1 MAEEIKKVI
10 SIDTKGAESVKD
22 LIDKVE
28 KLRGILKTLDETS
41 DEYKTTLGELKSA
54 QDSLSSSLGENKT
67 KAEAAEGS
75 YNALAQQM
83 KVLKKEWKAT
93 SDEAERNALGKEI
106 KGINDQL
113 KTLDQSI
120 GNNQRNVGN
129 YAGSFQS
136 LKQEIREARDI
147 MAGAARG
154 SDEYAAAAKRAAD
167 AADQLKDMQMEIS
180 NGASGLDNKFSVMT
194 NMLGSVSGGFAA
206 VQGAMAL
213 FGAESENLQKTF
225 VKLQAAMSMTQGLK
239 ALAEL
244 PKGLNAAK
252 IAFGGVTTGVK
263 NFIKSLNLVKG
274 AIAATGIGLLLVLLG
289 ELIANWDAVT
299 EAVSNFVG
307 GMDGLTEKLAG
318 VANVIKNFITGPI
331 KALGL
336 AFKGQFSEAWEAFK
350 DGFKI
355 SANYVEGRQAQV
367 VKNVQ
372 KAEQKKR
379 EEYDKTKDDYIKD
392 MEAQYGADWKYTKD
406 GQKAYREY
414 FNNKLSMYKKD
425 SEEYKKAQRD
435 MWSYE
440 RELKEQS
447 GKGSG
452 KSGGS
457 SKTKTGKSEADKA
470 AEEAAKWREELEEA
484 QKKGRDAMNELLSD
498 AYQKRLKA
506 YRDSIVEVGQ
516 GIQKAFEVE
525 PLLRRNNE
533 VLSQAEGILGKYSA
547 DIAKA
552 YDYNIGQ
559 AQIFYD
565 ALKDKNRVVLDSEL
579 EMLAK
584 KLPEDVF
591 NTVRKATDTI
601 MKGTGAA
608 LDEYTQLI
616 IKGVGNLTEEE
627 KKTFDIYKKLIAE
640 SARIGNISAADI
652 MGYYDSVI
660 KLTKDFEAEEKKFEK
675 TQEALLKQMEEH
687 LKEAAYE
694 ALEIDEELRYQIET
708 LLKEGGFDRIPTK
721 LEEAIAESA
730 PKLYKFIEEVRNRAN
745 ITYESIIGQIAMY
758 KQILSSTLSDAD
770 KMSELSAQNEVQ
782 NIAKRQKF
790 WSSVFDWK
798 SQEDRNRFDD
808 EIKYNNQMLIYETER
823 INSQIKQ
830 KEIEKELYEEGS
842 TERAQLATE
851 IAQLEIEQSNLVTE
865 TVLKNEDIQME
876 KYRLV
881 ADGRRKLVEK
891 TAETI
896 GNVGNFLMN
905 QSDALTKKYKKDGEW
920 QNKEKEKQA
929 EKMFNVGKALAI
941 SEAVVSTYQGAQ
953 EAFTSL
959 ASIPYVGP
967 ALGIAAA
974 AAAVTAGMLRIQSIA
989 SQKFGDDGNVSDA
1002 SSSVGITSAVAV
1014 PQLESTPYSYTSTI
1028 TDAKDEDELN
1038 KPVIVKVVDIED
1050 AMKVQE
1056 SRQVETS
1063 F

>member
-10 SIDTKGAESVKD
+10 TIDTKGADSVKD

-41 DEYKTTLGELKSA
+41 DEYKSTLGELKAA
-54 QDSLSSSLGENKT
+54 QDSLTSSLGENKT

-93 SDEAERNALGKEI
+93 SDEATRNALGKEI

-113 KTLDQSI
+113 KVLDQSI

-136 LKQEIREARDI
+136 LKEEIRQARDI

-167 AADQLKDMQMEIS
+167 AADKLKDMQMEIS
-180 NGASGLDNKFSVMT
+180 NGASGLDNQFSVMT

-225 VKLQAAMSMTQGLK
+225 VKLQAAMSMTQGFK

-244 PKGLNAAK
+244 PKALNAAK
-252 IAFGGVTTGVK
+252 IAFGGATTGVK
-263 NFIKSLNLVKG
+263 NFIKGLNGVKG
-274 AIAATGIGLLLVLLG
+274 AIAATGIGILLVLLG
-289 ELIANWDAVT
+289 ELIANWDAVS

-336 AFKGQFSEAWEAFK
+336 ALKGNFSEAWEAMK

-355 SANYVEGRQAQV
+355 SANYVEGRNAQM

-435 MWSYE
+435 MWTYE
-440 RELKEQS
+440 RELKEQAT
-447 GKGSG
+447 KGSG
-452 KSGGS
+452 KSGG
-457 SKTKTGKSEADKA
+457 SKTKTGKSEAQK
-470 AEEAAKWREELEEA
+470 ELEEQIKA
-484 QKKGRDAMNELLSD
+484 SEEE
-498 AYQKRLKA
+498 YKRLAELRKTERQKIQEDYEERLKLLKVNLDNGKRTLEDYNKA
-506 YRDSIVEVGQ
+506 VETLTEERN
-516 GIQKAFEVE
+516 KAIAEIEKKEQQELYENAVKA
-525 PLLRRNNE
+525 LASLQTKNE
-533 VLSQAEGILGKYSA
+533 KALAKVRA
-547 DIAKA
+547 DIA
-552 YDYNIGQ
+552 DNMFPGVR
-559 AQIFYD
+559 D
-565 ALKDKNRVVLDSEL
+565 AEL
-579 EMLAK
+579 AAK
-584 KLPEDVF
+584 KLNTEEIMNKFLTLDGHRKKF
-591 NTVRKATDTI
+591 NIGDWVIWDEKDFYTLNDYLTILAVKLNDLNYYAETGNARFATEFTTFVAQARLASEAMEKMVEKRDQLLDALLHKTVDDSGIEKLQEE
-601 MKGTGAA
+601 
-608 LDEYTQLI
+608 LD
-616 IKGVGNLTEEE
+616 NLTREYQSALSDITKKGIEDLDNLAETSVKNAEGWMATFFDWRVLKGEEVVKNEIANNNLELASFIATSEERIRQIQEELTTENLAEEE
-627 KKTFDIYKKLIAE
+627 KL
-640 SARIGNISAADI
+640 N
-652 MGYYDSVI
+652 
-660 KLTKDFEAEEKKFEK
+660 
-675 TQEALLKQMEEH
+675 
-687 LKEAAYE
+687 
-694 ALEIDEELRYQIET
+694 
-708 LLKEGGFDRIPTK
+708 
-721 LEEAIAESA
+721 
-730 PKLYKFIEEVRNRAN
+730 LYKEVEEIKR
-745 ITYESIIGQIAMY
+745 
-758 KQILSSTLSDAD
+758 
-770 KMSELSAQNEVQ
+770 SELQ
-782 NIAKRQKF
+782 
-790 WSSVFDWK
+790 
-798 SQEDRNRFDD
+798 
-808 EIKYNNQMLIYETER
+808 
-823 INSQIKQ
+823 
-830 KEIEKELYEEGS
+830 
-842 TERAQLATE
+842 
-851 IAQLEIEQSNLVTE
+851 
-865 TVLKNEDIQME
+865 
-876 KYRLV
+876 
-881 ADGRRKLVEK
+881 K
-891 TAETI
+891 TAEVEQKNAEITLNTIRKVEEGKKQLVAKTAEAI
-896 GNVGNFLMN
+896 GNTGNFLMN
-905 QSDALTKKYKKDGEW
+905 WSDNIVKNETKNGQKMS
-920 QNKEKEKQA
+920 KEKEKQA
-929 EKMFNVGKALAI
+929 ENMFNVGKALAI

-989 SQKFGDDGNVSDA
+989 SQKFGDQGSVSDT

>member
-10 SIDTKGAESVKD
+10 SIDTKGADSVKD

-41 DEYKTTLGELKSA
+41 DEYKSTLGELKAA
-54 QDSLSSSLGENKT
+54 QDSLTSSLGENKT

-93 SDEAERNALGKEI
+93 NDEATRNALGKEI

-113 KTLDQSI
+113 KVLDQSI

-136 LKQEIREARDI
+136 LKEEIRQARDI

-167 AADQLKDMQMEIS
+167 AADKLKDMQMEIS
-180 NGASGLDNKFSVMT
+180 NGASGLDNQFSVMT

-225 VKLQAAMSMTQGLK
+225 VKLQAAMSMTQGFK

-252 IAFGGVTTGVK
+252 IAFGGATTGVK
-263 NFIKSLNLVKG
+263 NFIKGLNGVKG
-274 AIAATGIGLLLVLLG
+274 AIAATGIGILLVLLG

-336 AFKGQFSEAWEAFK
+336 ALKGNFSEAWEAMK

-355 SANYVEGRQAQV
+355 SANYVEGRNAQM

-440 RELKEQS
+440 RELKEQAT
-447 GKGSG
+447 KGSG
-452 KSGGS
+452 KSGG
-457 SKTKTGKSEADKA
+457 SKTKTGKSEAEKQ
-470 AEEAAKWREELEEA
+470 AEEETKAILAEYERLAEARRTEKEKADRDYIESLAKLRDGFEAGLKSLEEYNDAVEQATKEHNDKIEEIEKKAQEELAANALVALNVRQSANEKALAKFRAKLAKDMFPSEKDIELEVMKLTGEINMTLAKYGHFDKLKIGDWVVFDEKNLTTVKEYLDGVNDTLIELSQSNETLNESRFFAYLRMDVEEA
-484 QKKGRDAMNELLSD
+484 VEQLNAFTKKRKE
-498 AYQKRLKA
+498 YI
-506 YRDSIVEVGQ
+506 DS
-516 GIQKAFEVE
+516 
-525 PLLRRNNE
+525 LW
-533 VLSQAEGILGKYSA
+533 
-547 DIAKA
+547 D
-552 YDYNIGQ
+552 
-559 AQIFYD
+559 
-565 ALKDKNRVVLDSEL
+565 
-579 EMLAK
+579 
-584 KLPEDVF
+584 
-591 NTVRKATDTI
+591 DTI
-601 MKGTGAA
+601 P
-608 LDEYTQLI
+608 
-616 IKGVGNLTEEE
+616 EEAKQKL
-627 KKTFDIYKKLIAE
+627 KK
-640 SARIGNISAADI
+640 
-652 MGYYDSVI
+652 
-660 KLTKDFEAEEKKFEK
+660 EAEELKKI
-675 TQEALLKQMEEH
+675 
-687 LKEAAYE
+687 YE
-694 ALEIDEELRYQIET
+694 ET
-708 LLKEGGFDRIPTK
+708 LHSNFG
-721 LEEAIAESA
+721 A
-730 PKLYKFIEEVRNRAN
+730 PSQDYLDYIDG
-745 ITYESIIGQIAMY
+745 SINTIQGWY
-758 KQILSSTLSDAD
+758 ST
-770 KMSELSAQNEVQ
+770 
-782 NIAKRQKF
+782 F
-790 WSSVFDWK
+790 FDW
-798 SQEDRNRFDD
+798 RV
-808 EIKYNNQMLIYETER
+808 
-823 INSQIKQ
+823 
-830 KEIEKELYEEGS
+830 EKGE
-842 TERAQLATE
+842 E
-851 IAQLEIEQSNLVTE
+851 IA
-865 TVLKNEDIQME
+865 
-876 KYRLV
+876 
-881 ADGRRKLVEK
+881 
-891 TAETI
+891 
-896 GNVGNFLMN
+896 
-905 QSDALTKKYKKDGEW
+905 
-920 QNKEKEKQA
+920 NKEKENNNLELATFIAASEERISQIQKELDIENLSADETLALLKEVEEIKREEYQRTSEVVRRNAEIDLETFKQVEEGKRKLFSKTA
-929 EKMFNVGKALAI
+929 EIFGNTSDIMMNWSDAIVKNNTKNGKTMSKEQEGRAKAMFNVGKALAVT
-941 SEAVVSTYQGAQ
+941 ETVMSTYQGAQ
-953 EAFTSL
+953 EAYTSL
-959 ASIPYVGP
+959 AGIPYVGP

-974 AAAVTAGMLRIQSIA
+974 IAAITAGIA
-989 SQKFGDDGNVSDA
+989 RVQQITSQEFGTSANISDTS

-1014 PQLESTPYSYTSTI
+1014 PQLESTPYGYTQNI